1 MADAGTLIEDRP
13 TVVVPQRSPLHIAI
27 AAGLGVFATLVGLIV
42 LAWAVLFITKGRFL
56 KHAFEH
62 LASRYTGREVK
73 VAGDFNLYLNPI
85 NTAFLAEGLTIRNP
99 DWAPK
104 PYFFQADRIDSSI
117 ATILLVLGHRR
128 FNRLD
133 LDFLGEAR

>member
-85 NTAFLAEGLTIRNP
+85 NTAFLAEGRPSGIRIGRP
-99 DWAPK
+99 SL
-104 PYFFQADRIDSSI
+104 ISSRPI
-117 ATILLVLGHRR
+117 ASTARSRR
-128 FNRLD
+128 YCWSSAIAAST
-133 LDFLGEAR
+133 GST